1 MGRKTINKRWN
12 KISSLLNCWTWWLLQ
27 KYIKH
32 CKRADEVILNCPWL
46 INLEYLDKL
55 GCKYIAH
62 DPEPYPYND
71 IDDVYG
77 QFIKVNRFLAIK
89 RTEGISTIDLINRIL
104 IDYDRYVERNA
115 KKGLKLAEI
124 ISKSKYFGVRIIL
137 MWKSMEKRRE
147 RNPLHYYFIMWRGKS
162 RFVEE

>member
-1 MGRKTINKRWN
+1 MIPPK
-12 KISSLLNCWTWWLLQ
+12 
-27 KYIKH
+27 
-32 CKRADEVILNCPWL
+32 
-46 INLEYLDKL
+46 
-55 GCKYIAH
+55 
-62 DPEPYPYND
+62 PYPYND

-77 QFIKVNRFLAIK
+77 QFIKVNRFLATK

-137 MWKSMEKRRE
+137 VWKSMEKRRE